1 MDEGFFLHESFGK
14 TMFRPRN
21 WDNSL
26 CNNIIPYSAVNH
38 KGVLDTLTIGT
49 DVTNELHIKVMELV
63 MLCWDVFDPDGI
75 QKIIL
80 GCEFKIDTG
89 SSKGVCYRSPS
100 YGHYKGGII
109 MKHIKVLLN
118 NGWITE
124 CKTGGYG
131 APNVLAPKPHQEKV
145 DNIDDFVWRMCVS
158 YRALNKITK
167 PFKYPIGR
175 CDDAVDD
182 LGDGAG
188 RIFLLL

>member
-1 MDEGFFLHESFGK
+1 MHVIHIPKKVTRPKVNSEFEDEPSYPDVDEGFFLHESFGK

-26 CNNIIPYSAVNH
+26 CNDIIPYSAVNH

-131 APNVLAPKPHQEKV
+131 APNVLAPKPHQEKSIILMILYGV
-145 DNIDDFVWRMCVS
+145 CV
-158 YRALNKITK
+158 
-167 PFKYPIGR
+167 
-175 CDDAVDD
+175 
-182 LGDGAG
+182 
-188 RIFLLL
+188 